1 MYLQTSEEETAKLYS
16 SLLGSKT
23 ITNVNRVGTR
33 FALNKSY
40 TETQE
45 ERPLLNPRELM
56 DLEEGENV
64 ILRTMYRRDLKGNP
78 VKPHPI
84 FNSRKEGRAF
94 LYRYQ
99 YLQEYFP
106 DADTVSEESLH
117 LPTLKAVQED
127 ELMYDYDISF
137 EAADFQQIP
146 KQLQEV
152 KEELKRAQDAT
163 QAQALEEMKIQ
174 MEWRYQELA
183 EKQIY
188 QWDTRIKRPQE
199 HEHTPTHERQFAALC
214 RELAVY
220 DSQLL
225 ELLLQGCAAGE
236 VFVRVVQN
244 PKIPLEKKGA
254 LLSQLKPRIGLV

>member
-1 MYLQTSEEETAKLYS
+1 
-16 SLLGSKT
+16 
-23 ITNVNRVGTR
+23 
-33 FALNKSY
+33 
-40 TETQE
+40 
-45 ERPLLNPRELM
+45 M

-146 KQLQEV
+146 K
-152 KEELKRAQDAT
+152 
-163 QAQALEEMKIQ
+163 
-174 MEWRYQELA
+174 
-183 EKQIY
+183 
-188 QWDTRIKRPQE
+188 
-199 HEHTPTHERQFAALC
+199 HC
-214 RELAVY
+214 
-220 DSQLL
+220 
-225 ELLLQGCAAGE
+225 
-236 VFVRVVQN
+236 
-244 PKIPLEKKGA
+244 KK
-254 LLSQLKPRIGLV
+254 

>member
-1 MYLQTSEEETAKLYS
+1 MFGIEHVFNLIIQTDAQLTLKYGDAAKVIKGNCGNQVYLQTSEEETAKLYS

-106 DADTVSEESLH
+106 DADTVSEES
-117 LPTLKAVQED
+117 
-127 ELMYDYDISF
+127 
-137 EAADFQQIP
+137 
-146 KQLQEV
+146 
-152 KEELKRAQDAT
+152 
-163 QAQALEEMKIQ
+163 
-174 MEWRYQELA
+174 
-183 EKQIY
+183 
-188 QWDTRIKRPQE
+188 RICQ
-199 HEHTPTHERQFAALC
+199 H
-214 RELAVY
+214 
-220 DSQLL
+220 
-225 ELLLQGCAAGE
+225 
-236 VFVRVVQN
+236 
-244 PKIPLEKKGA
+244 
-254 LLSQLKPRIGLV
+254 

>member
-1 MYLQTSEEETAKLYS
+1 M
-16 SLLGSKT
+16 
-23 ITNVNRVGTR
+23 
-33 FALNKSY
+33 
-40 TETQE
+40 
-45 ERPLLNPRELM
+45 
-56 DLEEGENV
+56 
-64 ILRTMYRRDLKGNP
+64 
-78 VKPHPI
+78 
-84 FNSRKEGRAF
+84 
-94 LYRYQ
+94 
-99 YLQEYFP
+99 
-106 DADTVSEESLH
+106 
-117 LPTLKAVQED
+117 
-127 ELMYDYDISF
+127 
-137 EAADFQQIP
+137 
-146 KQLQEV
+146 
-152 KEELKRAQDAT
+152 
-163 QAQALEEMKIQ
+163 Q